1 MIPGEQEKSPLV
13 TVLEGR
19 VRKLEQELESKE
31 KEEDK
36 MLRAVEQK
44 YNNIKLKFEER
55 IHDLETQLAAYQRPD
70 DQNLKS
76 YEHPHT
82 HTVALQQE
90 LDATRD
96 RYKKQVADLEEQVSQ
111 LNSQLQQAHR
121 IRKDL

>member
-1 MIPGEQEKSPLV
+1 M
-13 TVLEGR
+13 
-19 VRKLEQELESKE
+19 
-31 KEEDK
+31 
-36 MLRAVEQK
+36 
-44 YNNIKLKFEER
+44 
-55 IHDLETQLAAYQRPD
+55 ETQLAAYQRPD

-121 IRKDL
+121 IQEGKAYNSHLQQDRLTETRNKCITHNSSWLSETTTISVDIVSVQIFP

>member
-1 MIPGEQEKSPLV
+1 M
-13 TVLEGR
+13 
-19 VRKLEQELESKE
+19 
-31 KEEDK
+31 
-36 MLRAVEQK
+36 
-44 YNNIKLKFEER
+44 
-55 IHDLETQLAAYQRPD
+55 ETQLAAYQRPD

-121 IRKDL
+121 IQEGKAYNSHLQQDKLTETRNKCINSQLQLTLRNHNDKCGYCFCSDLCLIICN